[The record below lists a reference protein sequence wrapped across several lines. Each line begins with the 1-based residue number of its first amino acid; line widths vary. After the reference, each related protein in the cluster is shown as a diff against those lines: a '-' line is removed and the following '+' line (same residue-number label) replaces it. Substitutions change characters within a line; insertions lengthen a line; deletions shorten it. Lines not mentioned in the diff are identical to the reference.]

1 MHKNKKHVVRLTAE
15 QRRGLER
22 RVRTGR
28 DSAAKLTR
36 ARILLKADE
45 NAEGCGDSAIVSALG
60 VGVATVERVRRAF
73 ARRGLDAAIGRKPQ
87 PPRPHK
93 RILDGQA
100 EARLVMLACSRAP
113 EGHDHW
119 TLDLLAD
126 RLVKLAVVPA
136 VSRDTVGRV
145 LKKTSSSRG

>member
-1 MHKNKKHVVRLTAE
+1 MHKNKKHVVRLTAG
-15 QRRGLER
+15 QRRQLGKL
-22 RVRTGR
+22 VHSGR
-28 DSAAKLTR
+28 ESAAKITR

-45 NAEGCGDSAIVSALG
+45 NADGCSDSAIASALG
-60 VGVATVERVRRAF
+60 VGIATIQRVRRQF
-73 ARRGLDAAIGRKPQ
+73 AREGPEAAIGRKPQ
-87 PPRPHK
+87 PPRPQK

-100 EARLVMLACSRAP
+100 EARLIMLACSKVP

-126 RLVKLAVVPA
+126 RLVKLNVVPA

-145 LKKTSSSRG
+145 LKKTFSNRG